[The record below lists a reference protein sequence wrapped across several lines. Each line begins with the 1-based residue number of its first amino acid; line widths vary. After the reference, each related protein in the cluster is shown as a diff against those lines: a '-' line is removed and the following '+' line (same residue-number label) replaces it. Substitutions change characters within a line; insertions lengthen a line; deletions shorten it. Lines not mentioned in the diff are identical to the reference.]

1 MRTTPRSA
9 RRSRGF
15 TLVELMV
22 GTAVGL
28 FVVAAVTGLVVR
40 QIGALR
46 AVSHEAR
53 VTQELRHVA
62 ELVARDLRRAGHWEG
77 AASGV
82 AGDDGSAGAVNPY
95 AFDAASSVA
104 SGEIRV
110 RYSRDTIE
118 NGVVDGNEQ
127 FGFRLRRGAVEL
139 QLGDANWQ
147 QITDPATVVVPSF
160 DVTPRVESTSLEAF
174 CTEPCAVGS
183 TTCPPGQQ
191 LAQVEIAIAGRSA
204 RDPAVVRAMR
214 DTVAVRQASV
224 VGRCET

>member
-1 MRTTPRSA
+1 MRTSRSA

-15 TLVELMV
+15 TLIELMV

-40 QIGALR
+40 QIGELR

-62 ELVARDLRRAGHWEG
+62 ELVARDLRRAGHWAG

-82 AGDDGSAGAVNPY
+82 ASEDGSVGAANPY

-104 SGEIRV
+104 TGEIRI
-110 RYSRDTIE
+110 RYSRDAIE

-127 FGFRLRRGAVEL
+127 FGFRLRQGAVEL

-147 QITDPATVVVPSF
+147 QMTDPATVVVTSF
-160 DVTPRVESTSLEAF
+160 DVTPRIESTSLDAF
-174 CTEPCAVGS
+174 CTEPCAVGNTS
-183 TTCPPGQQ
+183 CPPRQEV
-191 LAQVEIAIAGRSA
+191 AQVEIAVTGRSA
-204 RDPAVVRAMR
+204 VDAAVVRSLRA
-214 DTVAVRQASV
+214 TAGVRQASV
-224 VGRCET
+224 IGRCEV